1 MRYPPSLD
9 LLFVVAGAILSL
21 WLFVTKVL
29 FGKGG
34 KDDDI

>member
-1 MRYPPSLD
+1 MFLEPEVELPIATAALIG
-9 LLFVVAGAILSL
+9 VV